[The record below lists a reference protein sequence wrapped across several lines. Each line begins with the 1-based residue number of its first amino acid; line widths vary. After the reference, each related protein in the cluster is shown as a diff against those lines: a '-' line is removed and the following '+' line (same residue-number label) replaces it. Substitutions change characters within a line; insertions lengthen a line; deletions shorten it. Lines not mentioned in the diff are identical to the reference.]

1 MKFTLIFFPASESIF
16 HLSRIQ
22 INNGNSVMFG
32 RVRMDSCHLYVKTVE
47 SLTKFAF
54 FKKKCYF
61 VCKLRKRAYLCN
73 RSTILRENMNVTN
86 SINLAVLRIIRV
98 VVVTSRGEEG
108 CMPY

>member
-54 FKKKCYF
+54 FKKK
-61 VCKLRKRAYLCN
+61 
-73 RSTILRENMNVTN
+73 
-86 SINLAVLRIIRV
+86 VLFCLQV
-98 VVVTSRGEEG
+98 KKKGLPLQS
-108 CMPY
+108 